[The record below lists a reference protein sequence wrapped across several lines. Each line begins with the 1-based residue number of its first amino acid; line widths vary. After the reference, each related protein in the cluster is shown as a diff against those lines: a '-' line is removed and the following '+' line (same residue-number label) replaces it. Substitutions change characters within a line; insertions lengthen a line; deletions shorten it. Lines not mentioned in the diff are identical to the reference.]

1 MCTQTQKHAH
11 TCSLYMVVCVC
22 KVYLQPPNLSR
33 AKPKS
38 ADFRLLDVGTKIQCC
53 CHFCSWVGRGLPVF
67 SCHNRDTK
75 RTTTRWEVLEV
86 PRLFFPK
93 HVNLLHLIIC
103 WSDSIS
109 HCLVL
114 RFHSNV
120 PTKVS
125 RRKYVHDVAWTEN
138 WLHLREWPLLAHAAQ
153 SVLCT
158 AAVRDACSCV
168 SGEGLERE
176 LSLSALGK
184 VKSHQLWTL
193 RHQILKSRCFG
204 YFGQSSPFSEMSKLN
219 KRCKLVMCTWTCSS
233 LRWVVHKVC

>member
-86 PRLFFPK
+86 PRLWVFLSQTCKFAAF
-93 HVNLLHLIIC
+93 NYLLKWQHKSLFSVTVSFQC
-103 WSDSIS
+103 SNKSKQEKVRAWCCMDRKLVALAGMTTVGTRSTKRVV
-109 HCLVL
+109 HCCSAWCLLL
-114 RFHSNV
+114 RF
-120 PTKVS
+120 
-125 RRKYVHDVAWTEN
+125 RWR
-138 WLHLREWPLLAHAAQ
+138 LRERALSFCTRKSQKPSIMNAAT
-153 SVLCT
+153 SNI
-158 AAVRDACSCV
+158 
-168 SGEGLERE
+168 
-176 LSLSALGK
+176 K
-184 VKSHQLWTL
+184 
-193 RHQILKSRCFG
+193 I
-204 YFGQSSPFSEMSKLN
+204 
-219 KRCKLVMCTWTCSS
+219 
-233 LRWVVHKVC
+233 